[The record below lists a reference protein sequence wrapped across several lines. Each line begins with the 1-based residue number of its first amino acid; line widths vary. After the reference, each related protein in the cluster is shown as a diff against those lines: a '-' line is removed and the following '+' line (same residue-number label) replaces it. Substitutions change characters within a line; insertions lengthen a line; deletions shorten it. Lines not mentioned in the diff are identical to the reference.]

1 MALWYNLSI
10 GKIKSLKN
18 KIKGRQFKRRIK
30 MGTNYY
36 LHTKDKRLVA
46 EHFPAEY
53 TLTDMPDFGYEV
65 HLCKMSAGWK
75 TLFQAH
81 KFAYNSV
88 KEMTAFF
95 RQNKDKI
102 TIYDEYDDKQ
112 DLEEFIDLYVN
123 RDKLAAQ
130 HSQRLVI
137 DAQGG
142 IRRADDTTKS
152 YITTPID
159 HLAYGDFMSEY
170 RYFSGFESVRE
181 YWNDDEGYN
190 FCDRDFC

>member
-1 MALWYNLSI
+1 
-10 GKIKSLKN
+10 
-18 KIKGRQFKRRIK
+18 

-36 LHTKDKRLVA
+36 LHTKDKELMA

-95 RQNKDKI
+95 KQHKDKI
-102 TIYDEYDDKQ
+102 TIYDEYDDKHE
-112 DLEEFIDLYVN
+112 LEEFIDLYTN
-123 RDKLAAQ
+123 RDKLTAQ
-130 HSQRLVI
+130 HSQKLAI
-137 DAQGG
+137 SAQGG
-142 IRRADDTTKS
+142 IRGAADDTTEP

-159 HLAYGDFMSEY
+159 HIEY
-170 RYFSGFESVRE
+170 RNFMTQYGYYFGFARDSEH
-181 YWNDDEGYN
+181 WNDDEGYN
-190 FCDRDFC
+190 FCDREFC

>member
-1 MALWYNLSI
+1 
-10 GKIKSLKN
+10 
-18 KIKGRQFKRRIK
+18 

-36 LHTKDKRLVA
+36 LHTKDKRLVS

-88 KEMTAFF
+88 KEMTKFF
-95 RQNKDKI
+95 RENKDRI

-112 DLEEFIDLYVN
+112 DLEEFIDLYTN
-123 RDKLAAQ
+123 RDKLTAQ
-130 HSQRLVI
+130 NSQKLAI
-137 DAQGG
+137 SAQGG
-142 IRRADDTTKS
+142 IRGVADDITKS

-159 HLAYGDFMSEY
+159 HLEYRDFMARN
-170 RYFSGFESVRE
+170 RYYFGFESSSE

-190 FCDRDFC
+190 FCNIEFR

>member
-1 MALWYNLSI
+1 
-10 GKIKSLKN
+10 
-18 KIKGRQFKRRIK
+18 
-30 MGTNYY
+30 MGTNYFLY
-36 LHTKDKRLVA
+36 TKDKRLVA

-53 TLTDMPDFGYEV
+53 TLTDVPDFGYEV

-95 RQNKDKI
+95 RQNKDRI
-102 TIYDEYDDKQ
+102 TIYDEYDDKHE
-112 DLEEFIDLYVN
+112 LEEFIDLYTN
-123 RDKLAAQ
+123 RDRLTAQ
-130 HSQRLVI
+130 HSQKLSI
-137 DAQGG
+137 NAQGG
-142 IRRADDTTKS
+142 LRGAADDTTES

-159 HLAYGDFMSEY
+159 HLEY
-170 RYFSGFESVRE
+170 RNFMTRGRYYSGFGSGSE

-190 FCDRDFC
+190 FCNREFC

>member
-1 MALWYNLSI
+1 
-10 GKIKSLKN
+10 
-18 KIKGRQFKRRIK
+18 

-53 TLTDMPDFGYEV
+53 TLTDVPDFGYEV

-95 RQNKDKI
+95 RENKDRI
-102 TIYDEYDDKQ
+102 TIYDEYDSKQ
-112 DLEEFIDLYVN
+112 DLEEFIDLYTN

-130 HSQRLVI
+130 HSQKLSVN
-137 DAQGG
+137 AQGSMRG
-142 IRRADDTTKS
+142 VSDDTTEP

-159 HLAYGDFMSEY
+159 HIEYKDFMERQTDVTVFRDY
-170 RYFSGFESVRE
+170 VEH
-181 YWNDDEGYN
+181 WNDEEGYN
-190 FCDRDFC
+190 FCNSDFC

>member
-1 MALWYNLSI
+1 
-10 GKIKSLKN
+10 
-18 KIKGRQFKRRIK
+18 

-53 TLTDMPDFGYEV
+53 TLTDIPDFGYEV
-65 HLCKMSAGWK
+65 HLCKMSVGWK

-81 KFAYNSV
+81 KFAYNSI

-112 DLEEFIDLYVN
+112 DLEEFIDLYTN

-142 IRRADDTTKS
+142 IRRADDTTES
-152 YITTPID
+152 YITIPID
-159 HLAYGDFMSEY
+159 HLAYGDFMSKY

-181 YWNDDEGYN
+181 YWNDEEGYN